1 LGLTEVL
8 VHTSKRRN
16 DELEAT
22 PPIMG
27 AQWHLG
33 PSPKSLDA
41 ATIEI
46 VKQLFLDQTGEIYS
60 EASVKSL
67 PIPEW
72 SGNLVLLDDN
82 HMLRG
87 LLWTN
92 KFSETRVRIVAF
104 AIDSDYKSLGHGAQA
119 WEHLLVAARAEGIKE
134 IQLEVRGDNEFAI
147 EFYRRRGLEIIMPLE
162 GYYNA
167 GIGYVMRGN
176 I

>member
-1 LGLTEVL
+1 MCIDSSLPLHSTE
-8 VHTSKRRN
+8 
-16 DELEAT
+16 
-22 PPIMG
+22 
-27 AQWHLG
+27 
-33 PSPKSLDA
+33 
-41 ATIEI
+41 
-46 VKQLFLDQTGEIYS
+46 QLFLDQTGEVYS
-60 EASVKSL
+60 EASVKTL

-72 SGNLVLLDDN
+72 GGNLVLLDDN
-82 HMLRG
+82 QMLRG

-104 AIDSDYKSLGHGAQA
+104 AIDSDHKGLGFGAQA
-119 WEHLLVAARAEGIKE
+119 WDHLLVAARADGIKE

-147 EFYRRRGLEIIMPLE
+147 NFYRRRGLEIIMPLE